1 MLVRE
6 PDILRPSGT
15 LRPLGR
21 PPGGDGLGHERS
33 ARFEELYAAHLGHV
47 TGYVRR
53 RTGDPDDAADVISET
68 FLVAWR
74 RLDDVPPGEEARFY
88 LYGVARR
95 TLANLHRGQ
104 RRRRDL
110 TTRIG
115 RRLAADLAAAP
126 APEPDRPE
134 IGAAFRA
141 LPDADRDLLG
151 LASWEGLDNGQIA
164 SVLGV
169 SRNAV
174 RIRLHRARRRFARE
188 LERRGIARA
197 PAAKPERPAPETPVP
212 SRKVGSA

>member
-1 MLVRE
+1 M
-6 PDILRPSGT
+6 GN
-15 LRPLGR
+15 
-21 PPGGDGLGHERS
+21 ERS
-33 ARFEELYAAHLGHV
+33 ARFEELYETHLGHV

-53 RTGDPDDAADVISET
+53 RTGDADDAADVIAET

-74 RLDDVPPGEEARFY
+74 RLDDVPPGDEARFY

-95 TLANLHRGQ
+95 TLANLRRGQ
-104 RRRRDL
+104 RRYRDL
-110 TTRIG
+110 TARIG
-115 RRLAADLAAAP
+115 RNLARDLAATP
-126 APEPDRPE
+126 LPEPDRPE

-141 LPDADRDLLG
+141 LPEGDRELLG

-164 SVLGV
+164 TVLGV

-188 LERRGIARA
+188 LDRRGAGHMVASASAA
-197 PAAKPERPAPETPVP
+197 PPDRLAPEARVP

>member
-1 MLVRE
+1 M
-6 PDILRPSGT
+6 
-15 LRPLGR
+15 
-21 PPGGDGLGHERS
+21 GHERS
-33 ARFEELYAAHLGHV
+33 ARFEELYEAHLGHV

-53 RTGDPDDAADVISET
+53 RTGDADDAADVIAET

-74 RLDDVPPGEEARFY
+74 RLDDVPPGDEARFY

-115 RRLAADLAAAP
+115 QQLAADLASAP

-141 LPDADRDLLG
+141 LPDGDRELLG

-164 SVLGV
+164 TVLGV

-174 RIRLHRARRRFARE
+174 RVRLHRARRRFTRE
-188 LERRGIARA
+188 LERRGISREVARA
-197 PAAKPERPAPETPVP
+197 PAARSDRLAPDTRVP
-212 SRKVGSA
+212 SRKAESA